1 MYGHHGSIIKIDLS
15 TGKVR
20 KESYDEN
27 FAKKFLG
34 GNGLAAKLIHDMV
47 PVHITPDDPKNSLVF
62 TTGPL
67 TDTPVWGTSRGHVA
81 AISPYTNFFADSNYG
96 GNFAVAQ
103 KRAGFDAICITGK
116 AAQPVYL
123 LVNEEGGELK
133 DATSLWG
140 RNTEESILELEKR
153 EGKGSVCATIG
164 PAGENGVLFASIVF
178 GGSRFGTAGRAGM
191 GTVMGIK
198 NLKAIVVRGNC
209 KTEIANPEGLRN
221 FLKKQAAVMKKNTA
235 MLTNLGTPGI
245 LTMVNERGVLG
256 SRNNTRETFDQSEK
270 ISGEIIR
277 KNYTVKNTACYGC
290 PVACGKNVRVPTGG
304 YAGQSVKMPEY
315 ETLYALG
322 TMMDNDDLS
331 SIFNGNHLCDLM
343 GIDTISM
350 GVTLS
355 FAAECLEKGVIS
367 AADLGGQ
374 LEFGDGE
381 RMISLIR
388 QTAMKEGI
396 GRNLALGSQRL
407 AEKFGRESYKYLYT
421 SQGLEC
427 AAHSARG
434 LREMSLAYATSTRGG
449 SHQDGRPNY
458 AVPADPDPGFG
469 PQPAYMIKSQASC
482 AVADSLIMCRFT
494 SEKGL
499 GPLINDQWTTIVNLV
514 TGWNLTV
521 EELQKTGERIYNLER
536 LINIKRGRS
545 RKNDTLPYR
554 VMHEPIPDGP
564 ARGRYCSQKD
574 LDTML
579 DRYYAMRGWDQNG
592 IPTTEKLAELCLAR
606 DKILL
611 AQTGENPIKYC

>member
-1 MYGHHGSIIKIDLS
+1 MYGHHGRIIKVDLS
-15 TGKVR
+15 TGEIR
-20 KESYDEN
+20 EESYDKD
-27 FAKKFLG
+27 FAKIFLG
-34 GNGLAAKLIHDMV
+34 GNGLAAKLIHDTV
-47 PVHITPDDPKNSLVF
+47 PAHISPDDPRNALVF

-67 TDTPVWGTSRGHVA
+67 TDTPVWGTSRGHMA
-81 AISPYTNFFADSNYG
+81 TISPYTNFFADSNYG

-103 KRAGFDAICITGK
+103 KRTGFDAIYITGQSSK
-116 AAQPVYL
+116 QVYL
-123 LVNEEGGELK
+123 LVTEEGAELK
-133 DATSLWG
+133 DGSEFWG
-140 RNTEESILELEKR
+140 KNTEETIGELEQK
-153 EGKGSVCATIG
+153 EGKGSVCAAIG

-178 GGSRFGTAGRAGM
+178 GGGRFGTAGRAGM
-191 GTVMGIK
+191 GTVMGSK
-198 NLKAIVVRGNC
+198 NLKAIVVRGAQ
-209 KTEIANPEGLRN
+209 KTKIANPEGLKN

-235 MLTNLGTPGI
+235 MLTAQGTPTI
-245 LTMVNERGVLG
+245 LTMVNDRGILC
-256 SRNNTRETFDQSEK
+256 SRNNTREFFEPAEK
-270 ISGEIIR
+270 LSGKTIQE
-277 KNYTVKNTACYGC
+277 NYTVKSTACFGC
-290 PVACGKNVRVPTGG
+290 PVACGKNVRVPSGD
-304 YAGQSVKMPEY
+304 YAGQNVKMPEY

-322 TMMDNDDLS
+322 TMMDNDDLP

-355 FAAECLEKGVIS
+355 FVAECMERGIIS
-367 AADLGGQ
+367 AADMGGQ
-374 LEFGDGE
+374 VDFEDGE
-381 RMISLIR
+381 GMVNLIR
-388 QTAMKEGI
+388 KTSMKEGI
-396 GRNLALGSQRL
+396 GKYLALGSRRL
-407 AEKFGRESYKYLYT
+407 AEKFGREAYKYLYT

-458 AVPADPDPGFG
+458 AAPAEPDPGFE

-521 EELQKTGERIYNLER
+521 EDLQKAGERIYNLER

-564 ARGRYCSQKD
+564 AKGRYCPQED

-579 DRYYAMRGWDQNG
+579 DHYYALRGWDQNG
-592 IPTTEKLAELCLAR
+592 IPTAEKLAELGLA
-606 DKILL
+606 
-611 AQTGENPIKYC
+611 ENGAEQSI

>member
-1 MYGHHGSIIKIDLS
+1 MYGHHSNIINVDLS
-15 TGKVR
+15 TGEIR
-20 KESYDEN
+20 KKSYSEN

-34 GNGLAAKLIHDMV
+34 GNGLAAKLIYDTV
-47 PVHITPDDPKNSLVF
+47 PADISPDDPRNALVF

-81 AISPYTNFFADSNYG
+81 TISPYTNFFADSNYG

-103 KRAGFDAICITGK
+103 KRTGFDAIYITGQSSK
-116 AAQPVYL
+116 PVYL
-123 LVNEEGGELK
+123 LVTEEGAELK
-133 DATSLWG
+133 DGAESWG
-140 RNTEESILELEKR
+140 KNTEETIEELEQN

-178 GGSRFGTAGRAGM
+178 GGGRFGTAGRAGM
-191 GTVMGIK
+191 GTVMGSK
-198 NLKAIVVRGNC
+198 NLKAIVVRGAK
-209 KTEIANPEGLRN
+209 KTKIANPEGLKS
-221 FLKKQAAVMKKNTA
+221 FLKKQATVMKKNTA
-235 MLTNLGTPGI
+235 MLTTQGTPTI
-245 LTMVNERGVLG
+245 LTMVNGRGILC
-256 SRNNTRETFDQSEK
+256 SRNNTREFFEPAEK
-270 ISGEIIR
+270 ISGKTIQE
-277 KNYTVKNTACYGC
+277 NYTVKNTACFGC
-290 PVACGKNVRVPTGG
+290 PVACGKNVRVPSGD
-304 YAGQSVKMPEY
+304 YAGQDVKMPEY

-322 TMMDNDDLS
+322 TMMDNDDLP

-350 GVTLS
+350 GVTLA
-355 FAAECLEKGVIS
+355 FVAECMERGIIS
-367 AADLGGQ
+367 AADMGGQ
-374 LEFGDGE
+374 VDFEDGE
-381 RMISLIR
+381 GMVNLIR
-388 QTAMKEGI
+388 KTAVKEGI
-396 GRNLALGSQRL
+396 GKYLALGSQRL

-458 AVPADPDPGFG
+458 AAPAEPDPGFE

-521 EELQKTGERIYNLER
+521 EELQKAGERIYNLER

-564 ARGRYCSQKD
+564 AKGRYCPQED
-574 LDTML
+574 LDT
-579 DRYYAMRGWDQNG
+579 
-592 IPTTEKLAELCLAR
+592 
-606 DKILL
+606 
-611 AQTGENPIKYC
+611 

>member
-1 MYGHHGSIIKIDLS
+1 MYGHHGSSIKIDLS
-15 TGKVR
+15 TGEVR

-34 GNGLAAKLIHDMV
+34 GNGLAAKLIYDTV
-47 PVHITPDDPKNSLVF
+47 PADISPDDPRNALVF

-67 TDTPVWGTSRGHVA
+67 TDTPVWGSSRGHVA
-81 AISPYTNFFADSNYG
+81 TISPYTNLFADSNYG

-103 KRAGFDAICITGK
+103 KRTGFDAIYITGQSSK
-116 AAQPVYL
+116 PVYL
-123 LVNEEGGELK
+123 LVTEEGAELK
-133 DATSLWG
+133 DGAEFWG
-140 RNTEESILELEKR
+140 KNTEETIEELEQK
-153 EGKGSVCATIG
+153 EGKGSVCAAIG
-164 PAGENGVLFASIVF
+164 PAAENGVLFAGIIF
-178 GGSRFGTAGRAGM
+178 GGGRFGTAGRAGM
-191 GTVMGIK
+191 GTVMGSK
-198 NLKAIVVRGNC
+198 NLKAIVVRGNH
-209 KTEIANPEGLRN
+209 KTEIANPEGLKSL
-221 FLKKQAAVMKKNTA
+221 LKKQAAVMKKNTA
-235 MLTNLGTPGI
+235 MLTTQGTPAI
-245 LTMVNERGVLG
+245 LTMVNGRGILC
-256 SRNNTRETFDQSEK
+256 SRNNTREFFEPAEK
-270 ISGEIIR
+270 ISGKTIQE
-277 KNYTVKNTACYGC
+277 NYTVKNTACFGC
-290 PVACGKNVRVPTGG
+290 PVACGKNVRVPSGD
-304 YAGQSVKMPEY
+304 YAGQDVKMPEY

-322 TMMDNDDLS
+322 TMMDNDDLP

-355 FAAECLEKGVIS
+355 FVAECMERGIIS
-367 AADLGGQ
+367 AADIGGRVDF
-374 LEFGDGE
+374 EDGKN
-381 RMISLIR
+381 MVNLIR
-388 QTAMKEGI
+388 KTAMKEGI
-396 GRNLALGSQRL
+396 GKYLALGSQRL
-407 AEKFGRESYKYLYT
+407 AEKFGRESYRYLYT

-458 AVPADPDPGFG
+458 TVPADPDPGFD

-499 GPLINDQWTTIVNLV
+499 GPLINNQWTTIVNLV

-564 ARGRYCSQKD
+564 AKGRYCPQKD
-574 LDTML
+574 LDAML
-579 DRYYAMRGWDQNG
+579 DHYYALRGWDRNG
-592 IPTTEKLAELCLAR
+592 IPTSAKLDELGLAES
-606 DKILL
+606 
-611 AQTGENPIKYC
+611 

>member
-1 MYGHHGSIIKIDLS
+1 MNGDCGRIIKIDLS
-15 TGKVR
+15 TGKIK

-34 GNGLAAKLIHDMV
+34 GNGLAAKLIHDTV
-47 PVHITPDDPKNSLVF
+47 AAHISPAAPRNALVF

-67 TDTPVWGTSRGHVA
+67 TDTPVWGSSRGHVA
-81 AISPYTNFFADSNYG
+81 TISPYTNFFADSNYG

-103 KRAGFDAICITGK
+103 KRTGFNAIYITGQ
-116 AAQPVYL
+116 AAKPVYL
-123 LVNEEGGELK
+123 LVTEEGAELK
-133 DATSLWG
+133 DGTAFWG
-140 RNTEESILELEKR
+140 KNTEESIADLEQQ
-153 EGKGSVCATIG
+153 EGKGSVAAAIG

-178 GGSRFGTAGRAGM
+178 GGGRYGTAGRGGM
-191 GTVMGIK
+191 GTIMGAK
-198 NLKAIVVRGNC
+198 NLKAIVVRGNHRT
-209 KTEIANPEGLRN
+209 KIANAEGLKD

-235 MLTNLGTPGI
+235 MLTAQGTPSI
-245 LTMVNERGVLG
+245 LTMVNGRGILC
-256 SRNNTRETFDQSEK
+256 SRNNTREFFEPAEK
-270 ISGEIIR
+270 ISGKTIQE
-277 KNYTVKNTACYGC
+277 NYTVKNTACFGC
-290 PVACGKNVRVPTGG
+290 PVACGKNVRVPSGNYVG
-304 YAGQSVKMPEY
+304 ENVKMPEY

-331 SIFNGNHLCDLM
+331 SIFNSNHICDLM

-355 FAAECLEKGVIS
+355 FVAECMERGIIS
-367 AADLGGQ
+367 VADLGGQ
-374 LEFGDGE
+374 VDFEDGE
-381 RMISLIR
+381 GMINLIR
-388 QTAMKEGI
+388 KTAMKEGI
-396 GRNLALGSQRL
+396 GNYLALGSQRL
-407 AEKFGRESYKYLYT
+407 AEKFGRESYKCLYT

-458 AVPADPDPGFG
+458 AVPADPDPGFE

-482 AVADSLIMCRFT
+482 AVADSLIICRFT

-521 EELQKTGERIYNLER
+521 EELEKAGERIYNLER
-536 LINIKRGRS
+536 LINIKRSRN

-564 ARGRYCSQKD
+564 AKGRYCPQED
-574 LDTML
+574 LDAML
-579 DRYYAMRGWDQNG
+579 DRYYALRGWDQNG
-592 IPTTEKLAELCLAR
+592 IPTDRKLSELGLTTT
-606 DKILL
+606 DGDGSN
-611 AQTGENPIKYC
+611 QE